1 MTPQDLIKRKR
12 DGKRLSAD
20 DMHVFVDG
28 VASGVWTDYQITA
41 MVMAMF
47 IRGLDVGERLS
58 LTSEMVSSGE
68 RIDLTSIDRP
78 VADKHSTGGV
88 GDKTSLII
96 APLAA
101 ACGLAVP
108 MISGRGLGHTGG
120 TLDKLEAIPGY
131 QVRISI
137 PKFISILKQCGFAMA
152 GQTKTIAP
160 ADRRLYAL
168 RDASG
173 MVESVPLIVGSILSK
188 KLAESLDVLVLD
200 VKTGSG
206 AFMETERKARELARA
221 LVDTANSFGVRTEAF
236 ITSMDEPLG
245 KFSGNGLET
254 YEALRILRG
263 EADASMKSTTELSL
277 ILTARMLVLAGI
289 SKDEKSAIAL
299 CKRKLDSGEALE
311 LLRRNIVL
319 QGGNAKVCD
328 RPGMLL
334 DSKLKSFAVKAD
346 SSGYISEID
355 ARAIGEGICAAGGGR
370 VKASDKIDPH
380 VGFESVLTRGDRV
393 KKGDVIGVLYCRR
406 KTECER
412 IGISIQSAYRIS
424 AEKPKKKDLIRGIVS

>member
-1 MTPQDLIKRKR
+1 MIPQDLIIRKR
-12 DGKRLSAD
+12 DGRRLSPE
-20 DMHVFVDG
+20 DMHAFVDG
-28 VASGVWTDYQITA
+28 VASGLWTDYQVTA

-47 IRGLDVGERLS
+47 IRGLDDRERQL
-58 LTSEMVSSGE
+58 LTREMLGSGE
-68 RIDLTSIDRP
+68 IINLKSIDRP
-78 VADKHSTGGV
+78 IADKHSTGGV

-131 QVRISI
+131 QVRIPITKFVSI
-137 PKFISILKQCGFAMA
+137 IKQCGFAMA

-160 ADRRLYAL
+160 ADRRLYEL

-173 MVESVPLIVGSILSK
+173 LIESVPLIVGSILSK

-206 AFMETERKARELARA
+206 AFMDTERRSRELAKA
-221 LVDTANSFGVRTEAF
+221 LVETAKSFGVKTEAC

-245 KFSGNGLET
+245 KLSGNGLET

-263 EADASMKSTTELSL
+263 EADASMRTTKELS
-277 ILTARMLVLAGI
+277 IALTARMLVLSGI
-289 SKDEKSAIAL
+289 VKDEKAAVSL
-299 CKRKLDSGEALE
+299 CRRKLDSGEALE
-311 LLRRNIVL
+311 LFKRNVVL

-334 DSKLKSFAVKAD
+334 DSKLKSFPIKAE
-346 SSGYISEID
+346 SAGYVSEID
-355 ARAIGEGICAAGGGR
+355 ARLIGESICAAGGGR

-393 KKGDVIGVLYCRR
+393 KKGDVIGVLYCR
-406 KTECER
+406 KKVDCER
-412 IGISIQSAYRIS
+412 IGIRLQSAYKIS
-424 AEKPKKKDLIRGIVS
+424 TEKPKSKNLIRGIVA

>member
-1 MTPQDLIKRKR
+1 MTPQELIKRKR
-12 DGKRLSAD
+12 DGKRLSPE
-20 DMHVFVDG
+20 DMRLFIEG
-28 VASGVWTDYQITA
+28 VASGEWADYQVTA

-47 IRGLDVGERLS
+47 IRGLDPKERLL
-58 LTSEMVSSGE
+58 LTKEMVVSGE
-68 RIDLTSIDRP
+68 VMNLASIDRP
-78 VADKHSTGGV
+78 IADKHSTGGV

-131 QVRISI
+131 QVRVSIS
-137 PKFISILKQCGFAMA
+137 KFTSILKQCGFAMA

-160 ADRRLYAL
+160 ADRRMYAL

-173 MVESVPLIVGSILSK
+173 LVESVPLIVGSILSK

-206 AFMETERKARELARA
+206 AFMDTERKARELAKA
-221 LVDTANSFGVRTEAF
+221 LVETSKSFGVKTEAC

-245 KFSGNGLET
+245 KFSGNALET
-254 YEALRILRG
+254 YESLRILRG
-263 EADASMKSTTELSL
+263 EADASMRATTDLS
-277 ILTARMLVLAGI
+277 IALTARMLVLSGI
-289 SKDEKSAIAL
+289 SKDEKSAVSL
-299 CKRKLDSGEALE
+299 CRRKLDSGEALE
-311 LLRRNIVL
+311 LLRKNIVL

-334 DSKLKSFAVKAD
+334 DAKLKAFQIKAE
-346 SSGYISEID
+346 SSGYVSDID
-355 ARAIGEGICAAGGGR
+355 ARSIGAAIVSAGGGR
-370 VKASDKIDPH
+370 VKTTDKIDAS
-380 VGFESVLTRGDRV
+380 VGFEAVLTRGDRV
-393 KKGDVIGVLYCRR
+393 KKGDTIGIFYCRR
-406 KTECER
+406 KTDWDK
-412 IGISIQSAYRIS
+412 IGSNLQSAYRIS
-424 AEKPKKKDLIRGIVS
+424 VEKPRKRELIRGVIA

>member
-1 MTPQDLIKRKR
+1 MTTQDLIKKKR

-20 DMHVFVDG
+20 DVHVFIEG
-28 VASGVWTDYQITA
+28 VASGVWEDYQITA

-47 IRGLDVGERLS
+47 IRGMDSGERIA
-58 LTSEMVSSGE
+58 LTREMVDSGE
-68 RIDLTSIDRP
+68 RIDLSSIDRP
-78 VADKHSTGGV
+78 IADKHSTGGV

-160 ADRRLYAL
+160 ADRRLYSL

-173 MVESVPLIVGSILSK
+173 MVESVPLIVASILSK
-188 KLAESLDVLVLD
+188 KLSESLEVLVLD

-221 LVDTANSFGVRTEAF
+221 LVDTSKSFGVRTEAC

-263 EADASMKSTTELSL
+263 EADASMRATSELSL
-277 ILTARMLVLAGI
+277 ALTSRMLVLSGV
-289 SKDEKSAIAL
+289 SKDERSATAL
-299 CKRKLDSGEALE
+299 CRRKLDSGEALE
-311 LLRRNIVL
+311 LFRKNVIL

-328 RPGMLL
+328 RPGILL
-334 DSKLKSFAVKAD
+334 DSKLKSFPIKAD
-346 SSGYISEID
+346 ASGYISEID
-355 ARAIGEGICAAGGGR
+355 ARAIGEAICAAGGGR
-370 VKASDKIDPH
+370 ARVSDKIDPH
-380 VGFESVLTRGDRV
+380 VGFESVLSRGDRV

-406 KTECER
+406 KTDSER
-412 IGISIQSAYRIS
+412 IGISLQTAYRIS
-424 AEKPKKKDLIRGIVS
+424 AEKPKKKDLIRGVVS

>member
-20 DMHVFVDG
+20 DMRVFVDG
-28 VASGVWTDYQITA
+28 VASGAWADYQITA

-78 VADKHSTGGV
+78 IADKHSTGGV

-188 KLAESLDVLVLD
+188 KLAESLDILVLD

-206 AFMETERKARELARA
+206 AFMETEKKARELARA
-221 LVDTANSFGVRTEAF
+221 LVDTAKSFGVKTEAC

-263 EADASMKSTTELSL
+263 EADASMKATTDLSL
-277 ILTARMLVLAGI
+277 TLTARMLVLSGL
-289 SKDEKSAIAL
+289 SKDEKSALAL

-311 LLRRNIVL
+311 LFRRNIVL

-334 DSKLKSFAVKAD
+334 DSKLKSFAVRAD

-355 ARAIGEGICAAGGGR
+355 ARAIGEGICVAGGGR

-412 IGISIQSAYRIS
+412 IGINIQSAYRIS

>member
-12 DGKRLSAD
+12 DGKRLSPD
-20 DMHVFVDG
+20 DMHAFIDG
-28 VASGVWTDYQITA
+28 VVSGTWTDYQVTA

-47 IRGLDVGERLS
+47 IRGLDVRERLL
-58 LTSEMVSSGE
+58 LTKEMVGSGE
-68 RIDLTSIDRP
+68 IINLSSIDRP
-78 VADKHSTGGV
+78 IADKHSTGGV
-88 GDKTSLII
+88 GDKTSLIV

-120 TLDKLEAIPGY
+120 TLDKLESIPGY

-137 PKFISILKQCGFAMA
+137 PKFVSIVKQCGFAMV

-160 ADRRLYAL
+160 ADRRMYAL

-173 MVESVPLIVGSILSK
+173 MVESIPLIVASILSK

-206 AFMETERKARELARA
+206 AFMDTERKSRELAKA
-221 LVDTANSFGVRTEAF
+221 LVETSKSLGVKAEAC

-245 KFSGNGLET
+245 KFSGNALET

-263 EADASMKSTTELSL
+263 EADASMNSTTELS
-277 ILTARMLVLAGI
+277 IALTARMLVLSGI
-289 SKDEKSAIAL
+289 FKDEKAAVGL
-299 CKRKLDSGEALE
+299 CRRKLDSGEALE
-311 LLRRNIVL
+311 LFRKNIIL

-328 RPGMLL
+328 RPGMLM
-334 DSKLKSFAVKAD
+334 DAKLKAFPIKAE
-346 SSGYISEID
+346 SAGYVSEID
-355 ARAIGEGICAAGGGR
+355 ARVIGEAIRQAGGGR
-370 VKASDKIDPH
+370 DKSSDRIDPH

-393 KKGDVIGVLYCRR
+393 KRGDTIGVLYCR
-406 KTECER
+406 KKVECER
-412 IGISIQSAYRIS
+412 IGIRLQSAYRIT
-424 AEKPKKKDLIRGIVS
+424 AEKPKKRNLIRGTVS